1 MRNDNLFMD
10 FDNMEREQVEKLP
23 LSDFNALGY
32 RSQLRLKQLHPDV
45 YDRLAS
51 EASKQTEALVRQQND
66 YARNGYPA
74 PVISDRALQRLR
86 QARRAKMYGED

>member
-1 MRNDNLFMD
+1 MRNNVYMD
-10 FDNMEREQVEKLP
+10 FDNLPREQVEKMVVE
-23 LSDFNALGY
+23 DFNTLGY
-32 RSQLRLKQLHPDV
+32 TSQLRLKQLHHDI
-45 YDRLAS
+45 YDRLAE
-51 EASKQTEALVRQQND
+51 EATKQTEALIRQQND

>member
-1 MRNDNLFMD
+1 MRNNVYMD
-10 FDNMEREQVEKLP
+10 FDNLPREQVEKMVVE
-23 LSDFNALGY
+23 DFNTLGY
-32 RSQLRLKQLHPDV
+32 TSQLRLKQLHPDI
-45 YDRLAS
+45 YDRLAE
-51 EASKQTEALVRQQND
+51 EATKQTEALVRQQND